1 MSLLEN
7 GLEICTC
14 KKTKCVRY
22 GKCVECM
29 EHHKKSL
36 PACKREV
43 KPKRE
48 RIR

>member
-14 KKTKCVRY
+14 RKAKCIRY
-22 GKCVECM
+22 GKCADCI

-36 PACKREV
+36 PACKRE
-43 KPKRE
+43 KNKTKNK
-48 RIR
+48 